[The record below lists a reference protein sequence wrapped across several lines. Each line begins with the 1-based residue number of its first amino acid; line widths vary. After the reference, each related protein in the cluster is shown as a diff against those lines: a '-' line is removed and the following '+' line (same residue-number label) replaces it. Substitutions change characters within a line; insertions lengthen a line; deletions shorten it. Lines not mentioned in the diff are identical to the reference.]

1 MASSSRR
8 CCKNPADKF
17 CYICGRFILKSQARS
32 ICEEV
37 KRAYFLYFK
46 CQIGD
51 QDKTWAPHV
60 CCVSCHINLV
70 QWMHRKKNSMP
81 FAVPMVWR
89 EPTDH
94 VRDCYFCITKTEGFS
109 KKQRDKIQYPNLPSA
124 IRPVPHSEELP
135 VPIAP
140 LNLDN
145 IVPGDSSSSSE
156 SDLQLPKHTTDDTT
170 FLPSTSSEPH
180 LITQNKLNDLV
191 RDLGLSKQKSELL
204 GSSFQE
210 WNLLDKNVSVSLYR
224 KRNITFASFYKME
237 GSLCFCCDIDGLM
250 NELNMKH
257 VPSEWR
263 IFIDSSKYSL
273 KAVLLH
279 NGNKKPSIPLA
290 HSAIMKETITHFFLT
305 TCLL

>member
-1 MASSSRR
+1 MQFYCYLEFSLFLFRLQYSQVFKSIYI
-8 CCKNPADKF
+8 KWQVLVADVAKIQRINF
-17 CYICGRFILKSQARS
+17 VIYTDDLKSQARS
-32 ICEEV
+32 ISEEV

-70 QWMHRKKNSMP
+70 QWMHRKKKSMP

-145 IVPGDSSSSSE
+145 IVLGDSSSSTE
-156 SDLQLPKHTTDDTT
+156 SDLQLPKHTTDDPT

-204 GSSFQE
+204 GSRLQE
-210 WNLLDKNVSVSLYR
+210 WNLLDKNATVSFYR
-224 KRNITFASFYKME
+224 KRNITFSSCYK
-237 GSLCFCCDIDGLM
+237 I
-250 NELNMKH
+250 
-257 VPSEWR
+257 
-263 IFIDSSKYSL
+263 
-273 KAVLLH
+273 AVFLL
-279 NGNKKPSIPLA
+279 
-290 HSAIMKETITHFFLT
+290 
-305 TCLL
+305 